1 MNVQAPPEHL
11 PPGSGNWTDRLWE
24 AQSKGW
30 LTREEAWQVLID
42 AREAPDPALVVETVL
57 RGLAAAYRPP
67 PGPPPE
73 VDPVVIMD
81 LPEASTEIEPTVIED
96 LPEA

>member
-1 MNVQAPPEHL
+1 M
-11 PPGSGNWTDRLWE
+11 SWTERLWE

-42 AREAPDPALVVETVL
+42 ARDAPDPGLVVNTVL

-67 PGPPPE
+67 VETPE
-73 VDPVVIMD
+73 VDPVVI
-81 LPEASTEIEPTVIED
+81 ED
-96 LPEA
+96 LPEAGPQD